1 MAILKIRDNEGVI
14 TNIATIKGE
23 NGKSPIIKNGTWW
36 TYDDETGEYIDTG
49 LGAEKESIVT
59 KANVEKVLTGT
70 IDSHNHDN
78 VYVKEAPSDSKQYV
92 RYNGEWNAIDLS
104 SVNSYDA
111 TWVLNNTATQEQ
123 INELVDALNNKRRII
138 VEPIDP
144 DVVVD
149 GTDNIYIGITS
160 QAENSFISIYID
172 KSTGNITYGYR
183 MLPALDDVES
193 IKVRSID
200 HVPTEDDIEFEYLYS
215 NKTMPYTVGSTVYYN
230 DKFYRLNSIVDGKA
244 DWRELVDANNT
255 ITKLTEEEFVFL
267 TSLGSGTQL
276 TEEEYNKIRLL
287 FNNPKYI
294 SIGAEAVLICNKEEN
309 DYHIRITFQYTGTYT
324 GQLAYTIDKK
334 TKTIE
339 VISTYLSYITASD
352 RGIYLVSTAE
362 ENDKDIEEPI
372 SIQNDIELIT
382 TGNGT
387 KYLADNGEYQT
398 VIVPTKTS
406 ELTNDS
412 GYLVNADIAN
422 LATKDEVSTKVDKV
436 SGKGLSTNDYTTDE
450 KNKLAGIAA
459 GAEVNVNADWTATS
473 GDAMIINKPT
483 IPSKTSELTND
494 SNYITSSAVDT
505 KISSAIASVYRVKG
519 TVSNYSSLPTS
530 NVTIGDV
537 YNLSDTGANYVCT
550 AISPITWDKLSE
562 TVDLSN
568 YSTTAENDA
577 KYQAKGN
584 YITSIPTASSSTLGA
599 IKTGYTTSTTNKNY
613 AIQLDSNSNAYVNVP
628 WTDNNTTYSAGT
640 GISLS
645 GTTFSNS
652 GVRSITSGSS
662 SNQLSVNTGGTTS
675 TITINNVANA
685 ANATNATN
693 AANATSASKLSTA
706 RNINIAGSV
715 TGTASFDGSNNI
727 TINTTTNHIHKDSI
741 KVADIDLNSLLIW
754 ATLDVAVDNF
764 ETIILANVNEGETG
778 YFISRDASKTAV
790 IKVTENSIEIKI
802 QIQNA
807 LVSKTT
813 VFTYNRAD
821 GTKTT
826 SHNGLSFT
834 LNGNGT
840 KYLSNNGK
848 YSDPCPS
855 IKEMSDE
862 LYEAVN
868 KLDSD
873 VESTKSEGITYLS
886 NNISENTKTYYFK
899 NKITSADDKLFV
911 SSYCIII
918 RNTSYNS
925 SNVKDSDV
933 IYVSYSGLYS
943 WSNPNTY
950 PIYGYSLIVDLINN
964 TVVTNGGGIITS
976 ENGNATVL
984 GVSED
989 KSYSYRLISDATI
1002 FKSMFNQFNS
1012 VNTLASLPVDKYGI
1026 QAKVTSATTLSF
1038 AGTPANGMEY
1048 MIDILN
1054 NSSSDIVQT
1063 LPNTGS
1069 YQSNAESITLP
1080 KGKVTS
1086 ISVRYVFS
1094 KFIIKV

>member
-1 MAILKIRDNEGVI
+1 MAILKIRDNKGVI
-14 TNIATIKGE
+14 TNIAAIKGE

-36 TYDDETGEYIDTG
+36 TYDDDKEDYIDTG

-104 SVNSYDA
+104 SVNPYDA
-111 TWVLNNTATQEQ
+111 SWALNNTATQNQ
-123 INELVDALNNKRRII
+123 INELVDALNNKRRITI
-138 VEPIDP
+138 EHIDP
-144 DVVVD
+144 DIVSD
-149 GTDNIYIGITS
+149 GNDNIYIGITS
-160 QAENSFISIYID
+160 QAENSFISIYIN
-172 KSTGNITYGYR
+172 KSTGNITHDYR
-183 MLPALDDVES
+183 MLPALDDVEA
-193 IKVRSID
+193 IKPKSID
-200 HVPTEDDIEFEYLYS
+200 HIPTENDTEFTFLHD
-215 NKTMPYTVGSTVYYN
+215 NNTMPYPIGSVVYHN
-230 DKFYRLNSIVDGKA
+230 DKFYRLNSITDGKA
-244 DWRELVDANNT
+244 DWRELVDASNV
-255 ITKLTEEEFVFL
+255 ITKLTEEEFNLIASVE
-267 TSLGSGTQL
+267 GGTIL
-276 TEEEYNKIRLL
+276 TEDKYNNLLSL
-287 FNNPKYI
+287 FNNVRYSEDAEGVIFCQKYESVDYTVI
-294 SIGAEAVLICNKEEN
+294 VLSAKNAYDMRMQLMIDKNTRLVTV
-309 DYHIRITFQYTGTYT
+309 YQYTNYNVASENGIV
-324 GQLAYTIDKK
+324 LN
-334 TKTIE
+334 
-339 VISTYLSYITASD
+339 SNLSVSNDTANVDYDS
-352 RGIYLVSTAE
+352 E
-362 ENDKDIEEPI
+362 
-372 SIQNDIELIT
+372 IELVT
-382 TGNGT
+382 KGDGT
-387 KYLADNGEYQT
+387 KYLANDGTYKT
-398 VIVPTKTS
+398 VTVPTKVS

-412 GYLVNADIAN
+412 GYLVNTDIAN

-436 SGKGLSTNDYTTDE
+436 SGKGLSTNDYTTNE

-459 GAEVNVNADWTATS
+459 GAEVNVNADWSATS
-473 GDAMIINKPT
+473 GDAMILNKPT
-483 IPSKTSELTND
+483 IPSKTSQLTND
-494 SNYITSSAVDT
+494 SGYITSSAVDT
-505 KISSAIASVYRVKG
+505 KISSAVASVYRVKG

-550 AISPITWDKLSE
+550 STSPITWDKLSE
-562 TVDLSN
+562 TVDLSA

-599 IKTGYTTSTTNKNY
+599 IKTGYTTSTANKNY
-613 AIQLDSNSNAYVNVP
+613 AIKLDSNSNAYVNVP

-652 GVRSITSGSS
+652 GVRSITAGSS
-662 SNQLSVNTGGTTS
+662 SNKLSVNTGGTTS

-778 YFISRDASKTAV
+778 YFISRSADKIAV

-802 QIQNA
+802 QRQSA
-807 LVSKTT
+807 SVSKTT

-826 SHNGLSFT
+826 SHDGLTFT

-899 NKITSADDKLFV
+899 NKITSADNRLFV
-911 SSYCIII
+911 SSYCIIV

-976 ENGNATVL
+976 ENGNVTVL
-984 GVSED
+984 GVNGD
-989 KSYSYRLISDATI
+989 KDYSYRLISDATI

>member
-1 MAILKIRDNEGVI
+1 MAILKIRDDKGVI
-14 TNIATIKGE
+14 TNIAAIRGE

-36 TYDDETGEYIDTG
+36 TYDDELEDYIDTG

-78 VYVKEAPSDSKQYV
+78 VYIKDAPSDSKQYV

-104 SVNSYDA
+104 SVNPYDA
-111 TWVLNNTATQEQ
+111 SWALNNTATQDQ
-123 INELVDALNNKRRII
+123 INELVDALNNKRRITI
-138 VEPIDP
+138 EPIDP
-144 DVVVD
+144 DIVSD
-149 GTDNIYIGITS
+149 GNDNIYIGITS
-160 QAENSFISIYID
+160 QAENSFISIYIN

-183 MLPALDDVES
+183 MLPALDDVEA
-193 IKVRSID
+193 IKPKYID
-200 HVPTEDDIEFEYLYS
+200 HIPTENDTEFTFLYD
-215 NKTMPYTVGSTVYYN
+215 NNTMPYPIGSVVYHN
-230 DKFYRLNSIVDGKA
+230 DKFYRLNSITDGKA
-244 DWRELVDANNT
+244 DWRELVDSTNV
-255 ITKLTEEEFVFL
+255 ITKLTEEEINL
-267 TSLGSGTQL
+267 ITSIKGGTIL
-276 TEEEYNKIRLL
+276 TEDEYNNLLLL
-287 FNNPKYI
+287 FNNTRYSDDIEGVIFCKKIEDPYNVTIFVSAKGFYDMLLQLVIDKDTRLVTIYQYTNYNTASENGIHLSSSLCI
-294 SIGAEAVLICNKEEN
+294 SSDTVNN
-309 DYHIRITFQYTGTYT
+309 DYNN
-324 GQLAYTIDKK
+324 
-334 TKTIE
+334 E
-339 VISTYLSYITASD
+339 
-352 RGIYLVSTAE
+352 
-362 ENDKDIEEPI
+362 
-372 SIQNDIELIT
+372 IELIT
-382 TGNGT
+382 NGDGT
-387 KYLADNGEYQT
+387 KYLANDGTYKT
-398 VIVPTKTS
+398 VTVPTKVS

-412 GYLVNADIAN
+412 GYLVNSDIAN

-450 KNKLAGIAA
+450 KNKLAGIAS
-459 GAEVNVNADWTATS
+459 GAEVNVNADWNATS

-483 IPSKTSELTND
+483 IPSKTSQLTND
-494 SNYITSSAVDT
+494 SGYITSSVVDT
-505 KISSAIASVYRVKG
+505 KISAAVAAVYKVKG
-519 TVSNYSSLPTS
+519 SVANYASLPTS
-530 NVTIGDV
+530 SVTVGDV

-550 AISPITWDKLSE
+550 SISPITWDKLSE
-562 TVDLSN
+562 TVDLSA

-584 YITSIPTASSSTLGA
+584 YITSIPTASSGTLGG
-599 IKTGYTTSTTNKNY
+599 IKTGYTTSTANKNY
-613 AIQLDSNSNAYVNVP
+613 AIKLDSNSNAYVNVP

-652 GVRSITSGSS
+652 GVRSITAGSS

-685 ANATNATN
+685 TNATN
-693 AANATSASKLSTA
+693 ASNATSATSASKLSTA

-727 TINTTTNHIHKDSI
+727 TINTTTNHVHKDSI
-741 KVADIDLNSLLIW
+741 KVADPSLNALL
-754 ATLDVAVDNF
+754 ASAALGVTVSDF
-764 ETIILANVNEGETG
+764 ETVILENVNEGETD
-778 YFISRDASKTAV
+778 YFISRNADKIAV
-790 IKVTENSIEIKI
+790 ITVRESSIEISMQLQSALTSKI
-802 QIQNA
+802 IMF
-807 LVSKTT
+807 K
-813 VFTYNRAD
+813 YNRAD
-821 GTKTT
+821 GTK
-826 SHNGLSFT
+826 SLSDTGVIFKV
-834 LNGNGT
+834 GGDGT
-840 KYLSNNGK
+840 KYLSNNGS

-862 LYEAVN
+862 LYEAIN
-868 KLDSD
+868 KLSSN

-886 NNISENTKTYYFK
+886 NNIAENTKTYYFK
-899 NKITSADDKLFV
+899 NKTTSADDTLFV
-911 SSYCIII
+911 STYCIII

-925 SNVKDSDV
+925 SNVKDNDI
-933 IYVSYSGLYS
+933 IYVSFSGLYS
-943 WSNPNTY
+943 WSNPDTY
-950 PIYGYSLIVDLINN
+950 PIYGHSLIVDLINN

-976 ENGNATVL
+976 RDGNVTVIGVNGDEN
-984 GVSED
+984 
-989 KSYSYRLISDATI
+989 YSYRLISDTTI

-1038 AGTPANGMEY
+1038 AGTPSNGMEY

>member
-14 TNIATIKGE
+14 TNIAAIRGE

-36 TYDDETGEYIDTG
+36 TYDDELEDYIDTG

-92 RYNGEWNAIDLS
+92 RYNGEWASIDFSSADFATKEELNTKVDKVEGKVLSTNDYTTEEKNKLS
-104 SVNSYDA
+104 SISDGAEVNVNADWNATEGDA
-111 TWVLNNTATQEQ
+111 LILNKPTIPSNVSELANDNGYITKDVSDLTNYSTTNTVNQA
-123 INELVDALNNKRRII
+123 INNAVSSKVDASSISAVATSGDYNDLNNKPII
-138 VEPIDP
+138 P
-144 DVVVD
+144 
-149 GTDNIYIGITS
+149 S
-160 QAENSFISIYID
+160 S
-172 KSTGNITYGYR
+172 
-183 MLPALDDVES
+183 
-193 IKVRSID
+193 
-200 HVPTEDDIEFEYLYS
+200 
-215 NKTMPYTVGSTVYYN
+215 
-230 DKFYRLNSIVDGKA
+230 
-244 DWRELVDANNT
+244 
-255 ITKLTEEEFVFL
+255 
-267 TSLGSGTQL
+267 
-276 TEEEYNKIRLL
+276 
-287 FNNPKYI
+287 
-294 SIGAEAVLICNKEEN
+294 
-309 DYHIRITFQYTGTYT
+309 
-324 GQLAYTIDKK
+324 
-334 TKTIE
+334 
-339 VISTYLSYITASD
+339 
-352 RGIYLVSTAE
+352 
-362 ENDKDIEEPI
+362 
-372 SIQNDIELIT
+372 
-382 TGNGT
+382 
-387 KYLADNGEYQT
+387 
-398 VIVPTKTS
+398 TS

-436 SGKGLSTNDYTTDE
+436 SGKGLSTNDYTTNE

-459 GAEVNVNADWTATS
+459 GAEVNVNADWNATS
-473 GDAMIINKPT
+473 GDAMILNKPT
-483 IPSKTSELTND
+483 IPSKTSQLTND
-494 SNYITSSAVDT
+494 SGYITSSAVDT
-505 KISSAIASVYRVKG
+505 KISSAVASVYRVKG

-550 AISPITWDKLSE
+550 ATSPITWDKLSE
-562 TVDLSN
+562 TVDLSS

-584 YITSIPTASSSTLGA
+584 YITSIPTASSGTLGG
-599 IKTGYTTSTTNKNY
+599 IKTGYTTSTANKNY
-613 AIQLDSNSNAYVNVP
+613 AIKLDSNSNAYVNVPWTDTNTTYSQATSSKLGLVKIGYSTSGKNYAVQLDSDGKMYANVP

-652 GVRSITSGSS
+652 GVRSVTAGSS

-715 TGTASFDGSNNI
+715 TGTALFDGSNNI

-754 ATLDVAVDNF
+754 ATLGVAADNF
-764 ETIILANVNEGETG
+764 ETTILANVNEGETG

-790 IKVTENSIEIKI
+790 IKVTENSIEIEI
-802 QIQNA
+802 QRQSA
-807 LVSKTT
+807 SVSKTT

-826 SHNGLSFT
+826 SHDGLTFT

-899 NKITSADDKLFV
+899 NKITSADNKLFV

-950 PIYGYSLIVDLINN
+950 PIYRYSLIVDLINN

-976 ENGNATVL
+976 ENGNVTVL
-984 GVSED
+984 GVSGD
-989 KSYSYRLISDATI
+989 KDYSYRLISDATI

-1038 AGTPANGMEY
+1038 AGTPSNGMEY

-1094 KFIIKV
+1094 KFIIRV

>member
-14 TNIATIKGE
+14 TNIAAIKGE

-36 TYDDETGEYIDTG
+36 TYDDDKEEYVDTG
-49 LGAEKESIVT
+49 LGAEKETILT
-59 KANVEKVLTGT
+59 KDNIEAVLTGT
-70 IDSHNHDN
+70 ITSHNHDD
-78 VYVKEAPSDSKQYV
+78 VYIKDAPSDSKQYV
-92 RYNGEWNAIDLS
+92 RYNGEWNTIDLS
-104 SVNSYDA
+104 SVNPYDA
-111 TWVLNNTATQEQ
+111 SWVLNNTATQEQ

-255 ITKLTEEEFVFL
+255 ITGLTEEEFVFL
-267 TSLGSGTQL
+267 TSLESGTQL

-287 FNNPKYI
+287 FNNTKYI

-309 DYHIRITFQYTGTYT
+309 DYHIRITFQYTGIYT

-339 VISTYLSYITASD
+339 GISTYLGYITASD
-352 RGIYLVSTAE
+352 RGIYLVCTAE
-362 ENDKDIEEPI
+362 ENDKDLEEHI
-372 SIQNDIELIT
+372 SIQNYIELIT
-382 TGNGT
+382 NGDGT

-412 GYLVNADIAN
+412 GYLVNTDIAN

-550 AISPITWDKLSE
+550 ATSPITWDKLSE

-577 KYQAKGN
+577 KYQVKGN
-584 YITSIPTASSSTLGA
+584 YITSIPTASSGTLGG
-599 IKTGYTTSTTNKNY
+599 IKTGYSTSSSNKNY
-613 AIQLDSNSNAYVNVP
+613 AVQLDSSNNAYVNVPWTDTNTTYSQATSSSLGLVKIGYSTSGKNYAVQLDSDGKMYTNVP

-652 GVRSITSGSS
+652 GVRSVTAGSS
-662 SNQLSVNTGGTTS
+662 SNQLSVNTGGTIS

-685 ANATNATN
+685 TNATT
-693 AANATSASKLSTA
+693 ATSANKLSTA
-706 RNINIAGSV
+706 RNISLSGSV
-715 TGTASFDGSNNI
+715 TGSASFDGSKDV
-727 TINTTTNHIHKDSI
+727 TINTTI
-741 KVADIDLNSLLIW
+741 
-754 ATLDVAVDNF
+754 
-764 ETIILANVNEGETG
+764 
-778 YFISRDASKTAV
+778 
-790 IKVTENSIEIKI
+790 
-802 QIQNA
+802 
-807 LVSKTT
+807 
-813 VFTYNRAD
+813 
-821 GTKTT
+821 
-826 SHNGLSFT
+826 
-834 LNGNGT
+834 NGNGDES
-840 KYLSNNGK
+840 KYLNGAGT
-848 YSDPCPS
+848 YSDPCPH
-855 IKEMSDE
+855 IKAMSDE
-862 LYEAVN
+862 LSNAIDKVTSNVEA
-868 KLDSD
+868 
-873 VESTKSEGITYLS
+873 TKIEGITYLS
-886 NNISENTKTYYFK
+886 NNIAENTKVIYLK
-899 NKITSADDKLFV
+899 NNITSTDDEMFLTD
-911 SSYCIII
+911 YCLIV
-918 RNTSYNS
+918 RFSKYDESNT
-925 SNVKDSDV
+925 KTIDA
-933 IYVSYSGLYS
+933 IYISFANLYS
-943 WSNPNTY
+943 WINPDTY
-950 PIYGYSLIVDLINN
+950 PVYRVTVNINLLDN
-964 TVVTNGGGIITS
+964 TVSTPSSALIFSPDGIVTYTGTNS
-976 ENGNATVL
+976 ET
-984 GVSED
+984 D
-989 KSYSYRLISDATI
+989 YSYNLISSTNI
-1002 FKSMFNQFNS
+1002 FIAMFNQYNS
-1012 VNTLASLPVDKYGI
+1012 VTTLTSLPTDKYGI
-1026 QAKVTSATTLSF
+1026 QAKVTAATTLSF
-1038 AGTPANGMEY
+1038 SSTPSNGMEY

-1054 NSSSDIVQT
+1054 NSSSDIIQS
-1063 LPNTGS
+1063 LPNTDP
-1069 YQSNAESITLP
+1069 YQSNVDSITLP
-1080 KGKVTS
+1080 AGKVTS
-1086 ISVRYVFS
+1086 ISVRYVFN
-1094 KFIIKV
+1094 KYIIKV